1 MSSAQTSEYAVEH
14 VLPDVRQGRML
25 ILVDSSD
32 RENEGDLFVAA
43 ERATPEAINFM
54 ATQGRGLIS
63 LALTEERMRQLG
75 LSLITDDQV
84 NTTKFQT
91 AFATPI
97 DAREGVASG
106 MSAPDRARTIQVA
119 IADNAR
125 PADLIRPGR
134 LQTLRA
140 VDGGVLARRG
150 HTEAAVDLA
159 RLAGLK
165 PAGVICEVM
174 NDDGTMAR
182 MPQLESFAAKHGI
195 KILRIADLVAYREK
209 ERVIRRRAETVLPTS
224 KAGTFRLIV
233 YADNLEQTLYVALVK
248 GEIKSDEPTLV
259 RLHSQCL
266 TGDVFGSERCDCG
279 EQLDAALG
287 MIEAA
292 GSGVLV
298 YMFDEG
304 RGIGLLNKIRA
315 YALQDEGHDTV
326 EANHALGFAAD
337 MRDYSAG
344 AHILFD
350 LGARQ
355 IRLLTNNPDKVQA
368 LQNYGLTVVER
379 VPIEAAPRSA
389 NRGYLQTKRTK
400 FGHLLSLVGD
410 SEDSASSL
418 MRPEEKQIPP
428 SRAHPAKPRRKP
440 KG

>member
-1 MSSAQTSEYAVEH
+1 MPPAKTSEYVVERI
-14 VLPDVRQGRML
+14 LPEVRKGRML
-25 ILVDSSD
+25 ILVDSAD

-43 ERATPEAINFM
+43 EKATPDAIAFM
-54 ATQGRGLIS
+54 ATHGRGLVS
-63 LALTEERMRQLG
+63 LALTEERMRQLD
-75 LSLITDDQV
+75 LSLLADDRV
-84 NTTKFQT
+84 NTTRFQT

-106 MSAPDRARTIQVA
+106 MSAHDRARTIQVA
-119 IADNAR
+119 IADGAR

-140 VDGGVLARRG
+140 VDGGVLARPG
-150 HTEAAVDLA
+150 HTETAVDLA
-159 RLAGLK
+159 RMAGLK
-165 PAGVICEVM
+165 PAGVICEIM

-182 MPQLESFAAKHGI
+182 LPDLERFAARHGI
-195 KILRIADLVAYREK
+195 PILQIADLVAYREN

-224 KAGTFRLIV
+224 KAGPFRLIV
-233 YADNLEQTLYVALVK
+233 YADNLETTLYLALVK
-248 GEIKSDEPTLV
+248 GELRGDEPTLV

-279 EQLDAALG
+279 EQLEAALG
-287 MIEAA
+287 MLERA

-350 LGARQ
+350 LGVRQ
-355 IRLLTNNPDKVQA
+355 VRLMTNNPEKVEA
-368 LQNYGLTVVER
+368 LQKYGLSVSER
-379 VPIEAAPRSA
+379 VPVEAPPRSA

-410 SEDSASSL
+410 EQA
-418 MRPEEKQIPP
+418 PP
-428 SRAHPAKPRRKP
+428 TPDPS
-440 KG
+440 

>member
-1 MSSAQTSEYAVEH
+1 MKVQRTSEFAVER
-14 VLPDVRQGRML
+14 VLPEVRKGRMV
-25 ILVDSSD
+25 ILVDSTD

-43 ERATPEAINFM
+43 EKATPDAINFM
-54 ATQGRGLIS
+54 ATHARGLIS
-63 LALTEERMRQLG
+63 LALTEQRMRELG

-84 NTTKFQT
+84 NTTRFQT

-97 DAREGVASG
+97 DAREGVSSG
-106 MSAPDRARTIQVA
+106 MSAQDRARTVATA
-119 IADNAR
+119 IADGTR
-125 PADLIRPGR
+125 PSDLIRPGR

-140 VDGGVLARRG
+140 IEGGVLARPG

-182 MPQLESFAAKHGI
+182 MPQLEQFAHTHGI
-195 KILRIADLVAYREK
+195 QILQIADLVAYRRN
-209 ERVIRRRAETVLPTS
+209 ERAVRRRAETVLPTR
-224 KAGTFRLIV
+224 KAGEFKLMI
-233 YADNLEQTLYVALVK
+233 YADNLETTGYVALVR
-248 GEIKSDEPTLV
+248 GELDPETPALV

-279 EQLDAALG
+279 EQLDAALE
-287 MIEAA
+287 MIDEA
-292 GSGVLV
+292 GRGVLV

-350 LGARQ
+350 LG
-355 IRLLTNNPDKVQA
+355 IRKVRLMTNNPEKVQA
-368 LQNYGLTVVER
+368 LERYGLEVVER
-379 VPIEAAPRSA
+379 VAVEAPPRNA
-389 NRGYLQTKRTK
+389 NRGYLQTKRSK
-400 FGHLLSLVGD
+400 FGHLLSMVD
-410 SEDSASSL
+410 DKRSQQD
-418 MRPEEKQIPP
+418 
-428 SRAHPAKPRRKP
+428 
-440 KG
+440 

>member
-1 MSSAQTSEYAVEH
+1 MSSAKTSEYLVEQ
-14 VLPDVRQGRML
+14 VLPDVRKGRMV
-25 ILVDSSD
+25 ILVDSAD

-43 ERATPEAINFM
+43 DKATPEAIAFM
-54 ATQGRGLIS
+54 ATHGRGLIS
-63 LALTEERMRQLG
+63 LALTETRMRELD
-75 LSLITDDQV
+75 LSLITDDRV
-84 NTTKFQT
+84 NTTRFQT

-97 DAREGVASG
+97 DAREGVGSG
-106 MSAPDRARTIQVA
+106 MSAHDRARTIEVA
-119 IADNAR
+119 IADDAR

-159 RLAGLK
+159 RMAGLK
-165 PAGVICEVM
+165 PAGVICEIM

-182 MPQLESFAAKHGI
+182 MPELERYAERHGI
-195 KILRIADLVAYREK
+195 RILQIADLVAYRRN
-209 ERVIRRRAETVLPTS
+209 ERAIRRRAETVLPTS
-224 KAGTFRLIV
+224 KAGAFRMMV
-233 YADNLEQTLYVALVK
+233 YADDLERTLYVALVK
-248 GEIKSDEPTLV
+248 GEIDPAQPTLV

-279 EQLDAALG
+279 EQLDAAMTRL
-287 MIEAA
+287 EAE

-350 LGARQ
+350 LGVRQ
-355 IRLLTNNPDKVQA
+355 VRLMTNNPDKVQA
-368 LQNYGLTVVER
+368 LEDYGLSVVER
-379 VPIEAAPRSA
+379 VAVEAPPRTA
-389 NRGYLQTKRTK
+389 NRAYLQTKRTK
-400 FGHLLSLVGD
+400 FGHLLSMLG
-410 SEDSASSL
+410 
-418 MRPEEKQIPP
+418 EEKQDSGARIQD
-428 SRAHPAKPRRKP
+428 SEKP
-440 KG
+440 KE